1 MLCLATLCRHLVLLA
16 LLLLHSPA
24 FATDA
29 MADLSNKCV
38 GFLGCG
44 KISSAVCR
52 GYAGASGAS
61 RPGKILVSQRSAE
74 KSQAL
79 AAAYPGLVT
88 IASNEEVVAQS
99 DIVFIG
105 LLPGVAREL
114 LPTLPF
120 DDKKLVVSMMAAVDL
135 AETLALVRVAPER
148 LVRTV
153 PLPAAANR
161 SGPVLV
167 HPPNQELE
175 AVLRVVGTPVVCV
188 QEAEMKPMVSLTG
201 HISSFFELMNA
212 TQDFIV
218 ENGVDPVTARQFVT
232 AFYSSCAS
240 GAEMSTEKLEDMAE
254 EAATPG
260 GLNEQSWRQLKTTQ
274 HFQLHKQSMQA
285 ILDRLQGK
293 K

>member
-1 MLCLATLCRHLVLLA
+1 MLCLATLCRQLVLLA
-16 LLLLHSPA
+16 LLVLHSPA

-135 AETLALVRVAPER
+135 AETMALVGVAPER

-218 ENGVDPVTARQFVT
+218 ENGTYCALCCFLMYISTLGYTTPPL
-232 AFYSSCAS
+232 FYPCRLLPLPFSPLTPFTLSPPAAS
-240 GAEMSTEKLEDMAE
+240 PY
-254 EAATPG
+254 TPF
-260 GLNEQSWRQLKTTQ
+260 SP
-274 HFQLHKQSMQA
+274 HPPQA
-285 ILDRLQGK
+285 WTP
-293 K
+293 